1 LLARFYEKKLICQ
14 KKVKKSFFYLIL
26 VPSSSHKQALS
37 IAQFLNKLT
46 TQRANLPSFARAI
59 AV

>member
-14 KKVKKSFFYLIL
+14 KKVKKSFYLIL

-37 IAQFLNKLT
+37 IAPGLNKLT
-46 TQRANLPSFARAI
+46 TQRANLPSFAKAI